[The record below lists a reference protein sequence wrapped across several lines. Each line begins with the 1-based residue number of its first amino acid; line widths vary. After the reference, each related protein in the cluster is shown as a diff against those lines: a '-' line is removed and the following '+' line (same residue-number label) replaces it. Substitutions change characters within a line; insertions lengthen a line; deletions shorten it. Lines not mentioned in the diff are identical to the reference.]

1 MAIAIVSL
9 LLSIIAVGIS
19 LTALRHSR
27 RQTQIM
33 EAQEVRRQEDGKNV
47 EEWSRKFDAVVRLLL
62 AIEPKSFNDSRGRV
76 FVYIFPE
83 GDLRTRIETYLI
95 EADLGRNHFKARSV
109 SPEVL
114 LMPIVQQTIQQ
125 VLDGVEE
132 FRQKDPVSAARVGL
146 G

>member
-1 MAIAIVSL
+1 
-9 LLSIIAVGIS
+9 
-19 LTALRHSR
+19 
-27 RQTQIM
+27 
-33 EAQEVRRQEDGKNV
+33 
-47 EEWSRKFDAVVRLLL
+47 
-62 AIEPKSFNDSRGRV
+62 
-76 FVYIFPE
+76 
-83 GDLRTRIETYLI
+83 
-95 EADLGRNHFKARSV
+95 V